1 MNNTNLDMQIQ
12 EILSRRTYSNDNYA
26 NSEINKH
33 SKQIPIQSSGISIV
47 GNNNIIINGNL
58 LYMTFV
64 FLIAFAW
71 MCLIK

>member
-1 MNNTNLDMQIQ
+1 MKNTDLDMQIKD
-12 EILSRRTYSNDNYA
+12 ILNKRTYSNDNYA
-26 NSEINKH
+26 KSDMAGF
-33 SKQIPIQSSGISIV
+33 KQIPLNEKSISVV

-71 MCLIK
+71 LCLTK